1 MLPLLR
7 RLRQKPESPFDYE
20 NKKVSFKEAFS
31 QIQLLIEA
39 FPLKV
44 LIWGPG
50 PDGGEHLEKRRKI
63 RGEIKFCFR
72 HADVQFSED
81 LEGSV
86 PGYGDLSIPEREL
99 WHLEACD
106 VCVVLDTSKGA
117 GEEIAHFVSQY
128 GTKLII
134 LTHEQY
140 KDASSFPASM
150 RKYGYQLFYS
160 EEEYEECSVVER
172 VLTRLRQVAL
182 EKLSHLR

>member
-1 MLPLLR
+1 M
-7 RLRQKPESPFDYE
+7 
-20 NKKVSFKEAFS
+20 
-31 QIQLLIEA
+31 
-39 FPLKV
+39 
-44 LIWGPG
+44 
-50 PDGGEHLEKRRKI
+50 
-63 RGEIKFCFR
+63 
-72 HADVQFSED
+72 
-81 LEGSV
+81 
-86 PGYGDLSIPEREL
+86 
-99 WHLEACD
+99 
-106 VCVVLDTSKGA
+106 
-117 GEEIAHFVSQY
+117 SQY